1 MKKKKVV
8 KAAEV
13 KKTKTKWKATLSNI
27 FAMVLFG
34 GIFVWMGV
42 SIYNETIR
50 EKGMEDPY
58 LASLPNVKDTINHSK
73 VCMVEDVY
81 QGDYPSVAVSINNKT
96 YYGCSQ
102 KATRDLTT
110 MDRLRFAID
119 PVSKEKVD
127 KAMAII
133 TIHPKKDGKVM
144 YFGSK
149 ATYNQYLNNLKK
161 RK

>member
-1 MKKKKVV
+1 MNKKTI

-13 KKTKTKWKATLSNI
+13 KKTKTKWEAILINT
-27 FAMVLFG
+27 FAIVLFG
-34 GIFVWMGV
+34 GVFVWMGV
-42 SIYNETIR
+42 SIYNETTR
-50 EKGMEDPY
+50 EKKMEDPY
-58 LASLPNVKDTINHSK
+58 LASLPNVKDTIERSK

-81 QGDYPSVAVSINNKT
+81 QGDYPSVPVSINNKI

-110 MDRLRFAID
+110 MDSLRFAID

-133 TIHPKKDGKVM
+133 TLHPKKDGKVM

-149 ATYNQYLNNLKK
+149 DTYNKYLNILKK
-161 RK
+161 QK